1 MTMSDVDHRP
11 IALVMVLRKQG
22 ISDARVLSAIER
34 TPRELFI
41 AEPFAHQAYDNTALP
56 IACGQ
61 TISQP
66 FVVAFAT
73 QALDVE
79 PNMRVLEI
87 GTGSGY
93 QAAILSPLCRKV
105 YTIERHKPLLRE
117 AEARFKALKLENVV
131 TKHGDGLN
139 GWPEQAPFDRILLSA
154 AVEEVPPILIEQL
167 KPGGILIAPVGA
179 PTTLT
184 PAWLKENAPEIAS
197 AIEKMEN
204 IGKAADLESFSQL
217 LTKMIRSDTDLK
229 REALIPVVFVPMMP
243 GLPQETRMPHG
254 RSTDQ

>member
-1 MTMSDVDHRP
+1 MPNIDHRP
-11 IALVMVLRKQG
+11 IALVMALRKLG
-22 ISDARVLSAIER
+22 IADARVLSAVER
-34 TPRELFI
+34 TPREAFVD
-41 AEPFAHQAYDNTALP
+41 APFSHQAYDNTALP

-66 FVVAFAT
+66 YVVAFAT
-73 QALDVE
+73 QALEVG

-93 QAAILSPLCRKV
+93 QAAVLSPLCRKV
-105 YTIERHKPLLRE
+105 YTVERHKPLLRE

-131 TKHGDGLN
+131 TKHGDGLL
-139 GWPEQAPFDRILLSA
+139 GWPQQAPFDRILLSA
-154 AVEEVPPILIEQL
+154 SVEEVSPILIEQL

-184 PAWLKENAPEIAS
+184 VDWLKENAPKIA
-197 AIEKMEN
+197 AAMDKLEK
-204 IGKAADLESFSQL
+204 IGKAPSLESFSQL
-217 LTKMIRSDTDLK
+217 LTKMIRSETDLK

-243 GLPQETRMPHG
+243 GLPQEPRMPNG
-254 RSTDQ
+254 RPQSKS